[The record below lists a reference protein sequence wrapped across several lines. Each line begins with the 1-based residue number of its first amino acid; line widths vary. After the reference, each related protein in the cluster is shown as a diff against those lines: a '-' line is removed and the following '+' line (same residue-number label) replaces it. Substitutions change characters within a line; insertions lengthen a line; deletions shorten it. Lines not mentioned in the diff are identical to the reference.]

1 MIMHHTTQVL
11 MCHTTQLGYE
21 VTETQQGLEVTEDD
35 KYLCTLTGKTF
46 NDYTYND
53 EVNDDKLEA
62 DIKEEVSIEEFLENQ
77 QGNW

>member
-1 MIMHHTTQVL
+1 MIMHHTTQ
-11 MCHTTQLGYE
+11 LGYG
-21 VTETQQGLEVTEDD
+21 VTETEKGLEVTEDD
-35 KYLCTLTGKTF
+35 KYLCTLSGKTF

-53 EVNDDKLEA
+53 EVDDDKLEA

>member
-1 MIMHHTTQVL
+1 MITHY
-11 MCHTTQLGYE
+11 TTQLGYG

-46 NDYTYND
+46 SDYTYND
-53 EVNDDKLEA
+53 EVNDDKLET

-77 QGNW
+77 QGNWLTNVKN

>member
-1 MIMHHTTQVL
+1 MIMHHTTQ
-11 MCHTTQLGYE
+11 LGYG

-35 KYLCTLTGKTF
+35 KYLCTLSGKTF
-46 NDYTYND
+46 RDYTYND
-53 EVNDDKLEA
+53 NDEVGDDKLEA

>member
-1 MIMHHTTQVL
+1 MITH
-11 MCHTTQLGYE
+11 HTTQLGYG

-35 KYLCTLTGKTF
+35 KYLCTLSGKTF
-46 NDYTYND
+46 RDYTYND
-53 EVNDDKLEA
+53 NDEVDDDKLEA